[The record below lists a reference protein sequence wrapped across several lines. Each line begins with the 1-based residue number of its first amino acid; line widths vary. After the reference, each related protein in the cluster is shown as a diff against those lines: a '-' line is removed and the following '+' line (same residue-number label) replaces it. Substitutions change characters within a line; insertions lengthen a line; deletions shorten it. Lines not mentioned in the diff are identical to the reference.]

1 MVEEMKEYILKYSRD
16 EKSVLK
22 MAEKVIKDYNLSENK
37 QRLIVAILDYVG
49 ISISEENDIIRNA
62 SIDCCIGT
70 AKDCSFYVMER
81 KGLVVDDK
89 LKDLFSFGIGIDYN
103 EFLNSSYCSN
113 FIHFELEED
122 VFGVV
127 ALSDL

>member
-1 MVEEMKEYILKYSRD
+1 MVEEMKEYILEHSRD

-37 QRLIVAILDYVG
+37 QRLIVAILNYCGVN
-49 ISISEENDIIRNA
+49 ISEEDDILHNA
-62 SIDCCIGT
+62 RIDCCIGSLE
-70 AKDCSFYVMER
+70 DVCFYVM
-81 KGLVVDDK
+81 DK
-89 LKDLFSFGIGIDYN
+89 NGIYLNDELKETMKLAFDFETY
-103 EFLNSSYCSN
+103 LNSTFCSK
-113 FIHFELEED
+113 FIQFELEED

>member
-16 EKSVLK
+16 EKSILK

-37 QRLIVAILDYVG
+37 QRLIVAILDYCGVN
-49 ISISEENDIIRNA
+49 ISEEDDILRNA
-62 SIDCCIGT
+62 RIDCCIGSLED
-70 AKDCSFYVMER
+70 ACFYVM
-81 KGLVVDDK
+81 DK
-89 LKDLFSFGIGIDYN
+89 NGIYLNDELKETMKFAFDFESY
-103 EFLNSSYCSN
+103 LNSTFCSK
-113 FIHFELEED
+113 FIQFELEED

>member
-1 MVEEMKEYILKYSRD
+1 MVEEMKEYILEHSRD

-37 QRLIVAILDYVG
+37 QRLIVAILDYYGVN
-49 ISISEENDIIRNA
+49 ISEEDDILRNA
-62 SIDCCIGT
+62 RIDCCIGSLE
-70 AKDCSFYVMER
+70 DICFYVM
-81 KGLVVDDK
+81 DK
-89 LKDLFSFGIGIDYN
+89 NGIHVNDELKETMKFAFDFEAYI
-103 EFLNSSYCSN
+103 NSTFCSK
-113 FIHFELEED
+113 FIQFELEED

>member
-1 MVEEMKEYILKYSRD
+1 MVEEMKEYILEYSRN
-16 EKSVLK
+16 EESVLK

-49 ISISEENDIIRNA
+49 VSISEEDDILRNA
-62 SIDCCIGT
+62 RIDCCIGSLE
-70 AKDCSFYVMER
+70 DICFYVMDKNGIYLNDEL
-81 KGLVVDDK
+81 KEIMKFAFDFEVYVDST
-89 LKDLFSFGIGIDYN
+89 F
-103 EFLNSSYCSN
+103 CSK
-113 FIHFELEED
+113 FIQFELEED